1 MDDLEF
7 KFRLVSVD
15 ETAYCTD
22 LPEGVEKI
30 YGIYLVREGERTH
43 VCSLTPSSYAVPIEK
58 VADPM
63 PEDQE
68 LWDQV
73 EGFLLE
79 ASAQEESGTYFG
91 YIDFETTTMPHSEA
105 FVIEVER
112 EVPEQPDSYER
123 AVDQA
128 WEEAIEYAHA
138 NPPYFDPAVRRREEP
153 TEPNGDHFRFKVRFE
168 MEVEAPTASEAAG
181 RAFDHVKQAQALTFD
196 VESVPPDL
204 AVRDKITVA
213 NKEDHNE

>member
-1 MDDLEF
+1 MDDHEF
-7 KFRLVSVD
+7 KFRLVSRD
-15 ETAYCTD
+15 ETAYFAD

-43 VCSLTPSSYAVPIEK
+43 MCSLTPSSYAVPIEK
-58 VADPM
+58 AADPM

-73 EGFLLE
+73 EEFRLE
-79 ASAQEESGTYFG
+79 ASAQEESGTYFE

-112 EVPEQPDSYER
+112 EEPEQPDSYER
-123 AVDQA
+123 AMDQA

-138 NPPYFDPAVRRREEP
+138 NPPYFDPAVCRRKES
-153 TEPNGDHFRFKVRFE
+153 TSRFKVRFE
-168 MEVEAPTASEAAG
+168 MEVGAPTASEAAG
-181 RAFDHVKQAQALTFD
+181 RAFDHVKRAQALTFD
-196 VESVPPDL
+196 VESVSPGL
-204 AVRDKITVA
+204 AARDKITVA
-213 NKEDHNE
+213 NKENHNAYPKDTP